1 MNTYVFNW
9 NTVLAHCPEYKKYL
23 IDSETLENVA
33 RKETVPE
40 VYNSWIDNLDRTDE
54 ELEVIKQMGGKKD
67 IPRGVHRLISDEQE
81 RSVEVEKEIMYT
93 LNPIYLNQPLPTKMN
108 PLQLLPPKCVLNAG
122 SEMFF
127 PGETGWC
134 VNYRITGN
142 EHHDGSVNMVKTK
155 VNETEDKI
163 QLVRAFYWFNQNKNV
178 MSDRSGR
185 FKCLTYNKKTRCL
198 YYVYR
203 TPKKG
208 GVSKKSKRYKSNVRG
223 ILLDK
228 MALSTAISGIDQIM
242 LKSFVDI
249 VEKAVLKDVPDAY
262 IPGPSKSPKPQK
274 GVRIVVDALILK
286 NLDAVDSLRT
296 KLLVLLLQ
304 HKANARLDW
313 LNYNVLNNIG
323 GLLTTTDFEEQI
335 TGTNKSIHLEHGKYA
350 KRRAAEHKSRVRKV
364 VPALRSKRSL
374 KGLTKAVCGEFYSQ
388 ILVKL
393 MSAVD
398 VDTQTWINLLQAI
411 HYGFVPKF
419 LYHWLSNVLSNGVE
433 GEELPEKVIHEILLT
448 MNDVNSPI
456 EPTHTRNITTVN
468 LWVKTCKRFI
478 SQSGYIVSWF
488 TWRDMYNM
496 ADRMN
501 IRLRPNKLIDSDD
514 VQRQHDLLTELT
526 NRDRSMLRDYADVV
540 FREFAIPDK
549 EYDGFTFVQLQ
560 TTEELVHEGQ
570 TMHHCV
576 GGYSNRCVS
585 GKSILFSMRKG
596 TRGYVTIELDGTTF
610 PCSIR
615 QQYTIDD
622 IRVTSEFAL
631 ELINK
636 WLEDVRELHDEDK
649 MTYAQEC
656 KNVVDKIKAEHRL
669 QKLAEL
675 KVKARGETLEHIN
688 NECAKLE
695 QQLTALAMEAA
706 QYCAPQPPDVETM
719 LDLHHNNVRDLVQD
733 MMEGYPEVANG

>member
-1 MNTYVFNW
+1 MNKYVFNW
-9 NTVLAHCPEYKKYL
+9 NAVLAHCPEYKKYL
-23 IDSETLENVA
+23 VDVESLQDDVEKKI
-33 RKETVPE
+33 VPE

-54 ELEVIKQMGGKKD
+54 ELEVIKQMSGEKD
-67 IPRGVHRLISDEQE
+67 IQRSVHRLISDEQE
-81 RSVEVEKEIMYT
+81 RSVEVEKEIVYT
-93 LNPIYLNQPLPTKMN
+93 LNPIYLKQPLPTKMN
-108 PLQLLPPKCVLNAG
+108 PLQLLPPKCVLDAG

-127 PGETGWC
+127 PGETGWHMS
-134 VNYRITGN
+134 YKIAGN

-163 QLVRAFYWFNQNKNV
+163 QLVRAFYWFNQSKNV
-178 MSDRSGR
+178 MRDRSGR

-249 VEKAVLKDVPDAY
+249 VEKAVSKDVSDAY

-274 GVRIVVDALILK
+274 GVRIVVDALVLRD
-286 NLDAVDSLRT
+286 LDAVDFLRT

-304 HKANARLDW
+304 HKANVRLDW

-323 GLLTTTDFEEQI
+323 ELLTTTNFAEHI
-335 TGTNKSIHLEHGKYA
+335 TGKNESIHLEQGKYA
-350 KRRAAEHKSRVRKV
+350 KRCAAEHKSRVRKV

-419 LYHWLSNVLSNGVE
+419 LYHWLNNVLSNGVE

-596 TRGYVTIELDGTTF
+596 TRSYVTIELDGTTF

-622 IRVTSEFAL
+622 VCVTSEFAL

-636 WLEDVRELHDEDK
+636 WLEDVRELHNEDK
-649 MTYAQEC
+649 LTYAQEC
-656 KNVVDKIKAEHRL
+656 KNVVDKIKTENRL
-669 QKLAEL
+669 QKLTEL
-675 KVKARGETLEHIN
+675 KAEAVDETLTHIN

-695 QQLTALAMEAA
+695 QQLATLAMGST
-706 QYCAPQPPDVETM
+706 QHSAPQPPYTDTEI
-719 LDLHHNNVRDLVQD
+719 DLLIDDIR
-733 MMEGYPEVANG
+733 EVIAHQVGGA